1 MVYAAPGEF
10 SNTAILK
17 KFTTSADVTKGD
29 IVTITP
35 AASPTVKKC
44 DASGNAPYAV
54 ATATATSGNTVMC
67 VVYGEVSVTADG
79 NCYTGAIVG
88 GVSGK
93 AKLVALPFQTLAPA
107 AGPCPLGKVT
117 DGAANTGIATVFVG
131 LVV

>member
-1 MVYAAPGEF
+1 MVYAAAGEF
-10 SNTAILK
+10 SNTAILQ

-35 AASPTVKKC
+35 AASPTVAEC

-67 VVYGEVSVTADG
+67 VIYGEVSVTASG

-88 GVSGK
+88 GTSGS
-93 AKLVALPFQTLAPA
+93 AVVISTPFQTLAPS
-107 AGPCPLGKVT
+107 AGPVPLGKIT
-117 DGAANTGIATVFVG
+117 EGAADTGIATVFVG